1 MLAVKL
7 GFAGPELADSATGY
21 QRLMHW
27 ITQNCFRILRS
38 PAPYSAPVRRGNP
51 GRHAKPAE
59 GVHQPL
65 AGKR

>member
-7 GFAGPELADSATGY
+7 GLAGPELADSATGY

-27 ITQNCFRILRS
+27 ISQNCFRILRS
-38 PAPYSAPVRRGNP
+38 PAPYSASVRRGNP
-51 GRHAKPAE
+51 GRHAKLAD